1 VLLYPDEVALMRQ
14 RTADL
19 NAKIASIA
27 AANGATVMDAH
38 ALYEDIFAHGYD
50 IGGGIVVTNAF
61 LTGGVF
67 SADGFHPS
75 NIGYAIV
82 ATEILKHLN
91 SVKGTDFELPDLAD
105 AVFTADVPVLST
117 NAVAEPAAGPFGY
130 SMQMWKDL
138 VRTAAGIPPDVEVV
152 FPAPSKRV
160 TRIISR

>member
-1 VLLYPDEVALMRQ
+1 
-14 RTADL
+14 
-19 NAKIASIA
+19 
-27 AANGATVMDAH
+27 
-38 ALYEDIFAHGYD
+38 
-50 IGGGIVVTNAF
+50 

-91 SVKGTDFELPDLAD
+91 SVNGTDFELPDLAD

-117 NAVAEPAAGPFGY
+117 SAVAHPAAGPFGY

-138 VRTAAGIPPDVEVV
+138 VRTAGGIPADVEVV
-152 FPAPSKRV
+152 FPTPSKRV
-160 TRIISR
+160 PRLISR